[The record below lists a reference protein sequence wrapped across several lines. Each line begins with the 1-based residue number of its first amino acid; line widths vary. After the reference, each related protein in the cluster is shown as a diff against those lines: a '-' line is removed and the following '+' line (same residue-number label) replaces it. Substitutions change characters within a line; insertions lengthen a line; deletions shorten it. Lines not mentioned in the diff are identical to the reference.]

1 MEGTSDIEWRRSN
14 NTAGIE
20 REVEGIGVT
29 LHINRDT
36 LYDTEPFPMD
46 CSPTNS
52 NSWHLSHLFFNVRF
66 DNVSFFTASHRLG
79 DPQIVPSLSP
89 TSAPAVQPNRPIHFL

>member
-36 LYDTEPFPMD
+36 LNNTDPFPMELF
-46 CSPTNS
+46 PTNS
-52 NSWHLSHLFFNVRF
+52 NSWQFSHLVFNVHPKMLT
-66 DNVSFFTASHRLG
+66 SST
-79 DPQIVPSLSP
+79 QVP
-89 TSAPAVQPNRPIHFL
+89 A